1 MEHKKE
7 KSDGKQYETKNTIQS
22 SIKIDKSNRIN
33 SENLQSGK
41 RKADIKHKK
50 PPNIE
55 KKNANLDSFVTFL
68 NLNNKPPIIQKDINE
83 PKNYQIVEMGKS
95 EERLMKCFNYI
106 SSHGDLREYDII
118 LIENSIKFE
127 IIKLHPIIIEI
138 NQEEFIFHKNSRE
151 LIFVDD
157 RIIYKRF
164 IYCRKNFLDVLK
176 ELGFKSFYT
185 RSKKINKDNIEEIF
199 DEKENE
205 LIADGSE
212 ISIDDPSIIFI
223 DKTINIIYKQNKRPI
238 LRKENYNKRFNRE
251 IKYLKDLNQNS
262 EYYYGENRNE
272 KFFELNEYINASLN
286 ISTFFDSTFG
296 KILYMFGP
304 KGCSK
309 TTFLLYLINTLRGID
324 EGILYINYNYI
335 KNRIFSELKKIIY
348 HEILYFCQNIEEMNK
363 IEEYK
368 IFKGI
373 EINENKMSIIY
384 QLLVNLFDA
393 IAIDNHDVESFNRII
408 IIDNNYKLIICGRG
422 KYFNNKFIAKYK
434 EAKIYINE
442 KIYNYINNEYM
453 YIFSTNFNEDSI
465 TENSINN
472 LEESIIDEEITELDN
487 YSFFPLFFSEE
498 LHDRFLPFEEVIND
512 DNLLKDMPLEFFKMA
527 FEKNGIRFS
536 FFNEIFKIS
545 IKNKIE
551 DKVEHGAL
559 IYLLRSKNYP
569 RTVFGVCF
577 EKLIIL
583 LLKNNQ
589 LNLNN
594 LNFEKKNIKEISEI
608 VQFKEKGINFDSIFK
623 DVNKDKPILLIQ
635 KNFFGALYDLI
646 IIIKY
651 NDLLYCNLLKIGVD
665 KNISQISEILN
676 DQKENNMTYLNNIS
690 KSFNI
695 NLNNISLVFIF
706 DLEKQVETNFSS
718 GVKYCEQMGIKYYLF
733 SFKQGNLCLYDEES
747 KSVTMVEKYIPF
759 YTKIECKNTIKSD
772 VKINKKGSSGKK
784 EDKNEKLDKYFHK
797 YY

>member
-1 MEHKKE
+1 M
-7 KSDGKQYETKNTIQS
+7 
-22 SIKIDKSNRIN
+22 
-33 SENLQSGK
+33 
-41 RKADIKHKK
+41 
-50 PPNIE
+50 
-55 KKNANLDSFVTFL
+55 
-68 NLNNKPPIIQKDINE
+68 IQKDINK
-83 PKNYQIVEMGKS
+83 PKNYQIVERGKS
-95 EERLMKCFNYI
+95 EEKLMKCFNYI
-106 SSHGDLREYDII
+106 SSHDDLRKDDII
-118 LIENSIKFE
+118 LIENSIKFR
-127 IIKLHPIIIEI
+127 IIKLQPIIIEI

-164 IYCRKNFLDVLK
+164 IYCKKNFLDVLE

-223 DKTINIIYKQNKRPI
+223 DKTINIIYKQNQRPI
-238 LRKENYNKRFNRE
+238 LRKENYNKRFNRK

-262 EYYYGENRNE
+262 EYYYGENKNQ

-373 EINENKMSIIY
+373 GINENKMSIIY

-408 IIDNNYKLIICGRG
+408 IIDNIYYTDEMNEEIKVLKSIKNLIKNKKDNYKLIICGRG

-527 FEKNGIRFS
+527 FEEKGIRFS

-551 DKVEHGAL
+551 YKVECGAL

-594 LNFEKKNIKEISEI
+594 LKFEKENIKEISEI
-608 VQFKEKGINFDSIFK
+608 VKFKEKGINFDSMFK

-651 NDLLYCNLLKIGVD
+651 NDLLYCNLLKIGRD
-665 KNISQISEILN
+665 KNISHISEILN

-706 DLEKQVETNFSS
+706 DLEKQIETNFSS

-733 SFKQGNLCLYDEES
+733 SFKQGKLCLYDEES
-747 KSVTMVEKYIPF
+747 ESVTMVEKYIPF